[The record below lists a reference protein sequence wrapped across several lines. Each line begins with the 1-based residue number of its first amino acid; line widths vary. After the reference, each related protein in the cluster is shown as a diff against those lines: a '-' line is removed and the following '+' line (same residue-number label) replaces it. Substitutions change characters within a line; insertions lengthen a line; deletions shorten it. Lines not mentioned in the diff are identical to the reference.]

1 MGQLEMFVTLSIFQ
15 RHSMIKL
22 NYFII
27 FFTCYLLS
35 HLSFA
40 NEITNQRELKNK
52 IYNFS
57 SRNVDV
63 DMSTKWSLTG
73 LYLEKYSDNYTF
85 IKNPKL
91 KLFNSNLITN
101 ISSETAIDPN
111 GNMDEIYLKSN
122 VFVNRNNSSTGDNV
136 KLYTSYAIFYLPK
149 NLIETDKDVTIITSD
164 STTTGNGLSANLDSG
179 LITILSNVER
189 IVKGGSQLQTIKGNQ
204 MIYNTKTDKWVVK
217 NKPANQL
224 KRSIEK
230 KVTTTFDL
238 N

>member
-1 MGQLEMFVTLSIFQ
+1 
-15 RHSMIKL
+15 MIKL

-111 GNMDEIYLKSN
+111 GNMDEIYLKSK

-189 IVKGGSQLQTIKGNQ
+189 IVKGGSQLQTIKGDQ